1 MDRDNGF
8 LGTGWAFPP
17 TFTSNNCSVELC
29 SNEKDIKQSLAIL
42 LSTSPGERLIHPE
55 FGCRINRF
63 VFAELTKTTLTEMEY
78 EIRQSILLFE
88 SRIDLDSL
96 TLTPVPLNGKI
107 MIELDYQI
115 VTTNTRDNMVYPFYL
130 QEGTLVSPDLLPDLG
145 SGDAL

>member
-1 MDRDNGF
+1 M
-8 LGTGWAFPP
+8 
-17 TFTSNNCSVELC
+17 
-29 SNEKDIKQSLAIL
+29 
-42 LSTSPGERLIHPE
+42 
-55 FGCRINRF
+55 
-63 VFAELTKTTLTEMEY
+63 
-78 EIRQSILLFE
+78 LFE